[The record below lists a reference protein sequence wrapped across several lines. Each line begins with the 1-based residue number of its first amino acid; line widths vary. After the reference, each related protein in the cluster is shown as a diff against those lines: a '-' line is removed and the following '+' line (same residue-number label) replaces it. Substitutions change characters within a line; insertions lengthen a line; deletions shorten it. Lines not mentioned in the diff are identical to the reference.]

1 MADTTK
7 VPGEVR
13 SDFGKGYA
21 RRIRQADR
29 IPAVIYGAGH
39 DPIHVSLPGH
49 EMMLISRNANA
60 VIEVVADDGQQHL
73 AMLKD
78 VQRHPIRPEILHM
91 DLLTVKRGQQV
102 EVDLPINVSGEVDPS
117 AIYTQ
122 EETTITVMADAL
134 NVPEQVEL
142 DIEGRLPGEHALVS
156 DIVVP
161 SGVEVL
167 TDPETMVINVSE
179 PIEQDLGEEP
189 ETEEAEGEDAE
200 GESSEESGDSEGGE
214 SSSDE
219 DSSDSE

>member
-13 SDFGKGYA
+13 TDFGKGYA
-21 RRIRQADR
+21 RRIRQADK

-49 EMMLISRNANA
+49 DMMLISRNANA
-60 VIEVVADDGQQHL
+60 VIEVLADDGQKHL

-78 VQRHPIRPEILHM
+78 IQRHPIRPEIYHI
-91 DLLTVKRGQQV
+91 DLLTVKRGQKV
-102 EVDLPINVSGEVDPS
+102 EVDLTINVTGEVDPS

-142 DIEGRLPGEHALVS
+142 DIEGRTPGEHALVS

-179 PIEQDLGEEP
+179 PIEQDLGEETEDE
-189 ETEEAEGEDAE
+189 ETE
-200 GESSEESGDSEGGE
+200 GESSESEGGE
-214 SSSDE
+214 ASDE
-219 DSSDSE
+219 ESSDSE

>member
-13 SDFGKGYA
+13 TDFGKGYA
-21 RRIRQADR
+21 RRIRQADK

-49 EMMLISRNANA
+49 DMMLISRNANA
-60 VIEVVADDGQQHL
+60 VIEVLADDGQKHL

-78 VQRHPIRPEILHM
+78 VQRHPIRPEIYHI
-91 DLLTVKRGQQV
+91 DLLTVKRGQKV
-102 EVDLPINVSGEVDPS
+102 EVDLPINVTGEVDPS

-142 DIEGRLPGEHALVS
+142 DIEGRMPGEHALVS

-189 ETEEAEGEDAE
+189 ETEDEGAE
-200 GESSEESGDSEGGE
+200 GESGEESGESEGGE
-214 SSSDE
+214 ASDE
-219 DSSDSE
+219 ESSDSE

>member
-13 SDFGKGYA
+13 KDFGKGYA
-21 RRIRQADR
+21 RRIRKADK
-29 IPAVIYGAGH
+29 IPAVIYGAEH

-49 EMMLISRNANA
+49 DMMLISRNANA
-60 VIEVVADDGQQHL
+60 VIEVTADDGQDHL
-73 AMLKD
+73 AMLKEI
-78 VQRHPIRPEILHM
+78 QRHPIRPEIVHI
-91 DLLTVKRGQQV
+91 DLLTVKRGQKV
-102 EVDLPINVSGEVDPS
+102 EVDLPINVTGEVDPS

-142 DIEGRLPGEHALVS
+142 NIEARMPGEHALVS
-156 DIVVP
+156 DIDVP
-161 SGVEVL
+161 NGVEVL

-189 ETEEAEGEDAE
+189 ETDEETEEGAE
-200 GESSEESGDSEGGE
+200 GESGEESGDSEGGE
-214 SSSDE
+214 SSDE
-219 DSSDSE
+219 ESSDSE

>member
-13 SDFGKGYA
+13 TDFGKGYA
-21 RRIRQADR
+21 RRIRQADK

-49 EMMLISRNANA
+49 DMMLISRNANA
-60 VIEVVADDGQQHL
+60 VIEVLADDGQKHL

-78 VQRHPIRPEILHM
+78 IQRHPIRPEIYHI
-91 DLLTVKRGQQV
+91 DLLTVKRGQKV
-102 EVDLPINVSGEVDPS
+102 EVDPS

-122 EETTITVMADAL
+122 EETTLTVMADAL

-142 DIEGRLPGEHALVS
+142 DIEGRTPGEHALVS

-189 ETEEAEGEDAE
+189 ETEDEGAE
-200 GESSEESGDSEGGE
+200 GESGEESGESEGGE
-214 SSSDE
+214 ASDE
-219 DSSDSE
+219 ESSDSE